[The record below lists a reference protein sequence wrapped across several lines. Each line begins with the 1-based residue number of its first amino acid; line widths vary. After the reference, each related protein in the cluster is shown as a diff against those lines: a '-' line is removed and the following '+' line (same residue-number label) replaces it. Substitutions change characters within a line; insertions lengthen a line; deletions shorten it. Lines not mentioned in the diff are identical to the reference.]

1 MLLTGEDEQEGMKMG
16 EDERDIV
23 GQLCGVW
30 KAKSRLVWLTR
41 RGQ

>member
-1 MLLTGEDEQEGMKMG
+1 MGDKEREGMKMG

-23 GQLCGVW
+23 RIVGQSCGVW
-30 KAKSRLVWLTR
+30 KAKSKFEWSTQ